1 MSARIV
7 HVTALLPQ
15 THRLLGLPE
24 LRVFRGTVR
33 RRAIPRC
40 DGRCGGERLTTSQT
54 AGVSA
59 LSGWRGAAGRK
70 LCLNCACRALQNLN
84 FLVRVGPVG
93 PEPTTHGFKDF
104 DHYRLRIMLA
114 ADGRRLY
121 RTCPN
126 HA

>member
-40 DGRCGGERLTTSQT
+40 DGRCGGERLTTSQ
-54 AGVSA
+54 
-59 LSGWRGAAGRK
+59 L
-70 LCLNCACRALQNLN
+70 LE
-84 FLVRVGPVG
+84 FL
-93 PEPTTHGFKDF
+93 
-104 DHYRLRIMLA
+104 
-114 ADGRRLY
+114 LY
-121 RTCPN
+121 RDGEVLQVVSC
-126 HA
+126 A